1 MTILSGILSLFILVL
16 VAIGFFVIWR
26 GLKGAKKSYV
36 SKRYLKWL
44 IRVYVSVLV
53 LSIIWYSLLSVSNR
67 IEDVPSTSGNF
78 YDIAVNQS
86 VDEIDPAFIGKQWS
100 MDYGENML
108 NIGTVDHE
116 YLETPIIVYRSDRN
130 NRKISATYYK
140 KLVVS
145 ENDYS
150 KEVKS
155 IDLTLNQDKL
165 LLYQPAQPDFKIVLF
180 KKEFTIRQFTE
191 EKLFEKREED
201 VSAQSLLYISIPKD
215 LTLIAEDGLNIHYL
229 DD

>member
-1 MTILSGILSLFILVL
+1 MTILSGVLSLFILVF

-26 GLKGAKKSYV
+26 GLKGVKKSYI

-53 LSIIWYSLLSVSNR
+53 LTIIWYSVLSVINS
-67 IEDVPSTSGNF
+67 IEDVPSPSGNF
-78 YDIAVNQS
+78 YDIVVNRS
-86 VDEIDPAFIGKQWS
+86 VNEIDPEFIGKQWF
-100 MDYGENML
+100 MNYEKKML
-108 NIGTVDHE
+108 NIGTVDRE
-116 YLETPIIVYRSDRN
+116 YLETPIIVYRTDKH

-140 KLVVS
+140 KLVVG
-145 ENDYS
+145 EIDYS

-155 IDLTLNQDKL
+155 IELTLNQDRL
-165 LLYQPAQPDFKIVLF
+165 LLHQPVHPDLKMVLF

-191 EKLFEKREED
+191 EKLFENKEED

-215 LTLIAEDGLNIHYL
+215 LTLIAEDGLGIHYL